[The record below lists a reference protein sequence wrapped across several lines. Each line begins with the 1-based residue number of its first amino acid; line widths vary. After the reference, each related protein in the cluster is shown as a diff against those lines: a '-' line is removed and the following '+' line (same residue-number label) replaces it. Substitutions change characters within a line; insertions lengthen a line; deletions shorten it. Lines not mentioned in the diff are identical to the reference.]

1 MKDKRSKLQIYY
13 DIFDAII
20 KDKQDHEEIS
30 KTRIQFKS
38 NTSYDKLLRYLDEMD
53 QKGIIKKG
61 KQIEVTDIGMQFYDD
76 YSKLLR
82 YLDEMDQK
90 GIIKKGKQIE
100 VTDIGMQFYD
110 DYSRVNNLINEITQR
125 LS

>member
-20 KDKQDHEEIS
+20 QDKQDHEEIS

-38 NTSYDKLLRYLDEMD
+38 NTSYDKLLRYLGEMD
-53 QKGIIKKG
+53 QKGIIRKG
-61 KQIEVTDIGMQFYDD
+61 KQIEVTDIGMQFYN
-76 YSKLLR
+76 
-82 YLDEMDQK
+82 
-90 GIIKKGKQIE
+90 
-100 VTDIGMQFYD
+100 